1 MLTGNSE
8 TGCERDEFRVPMGG
22 CAAESFKMEEI
33 QVLNATGKD
42 PVENERLDIE
52 ERK

>member
-8 TGCERDEFRVPMGG
+8 TGCERDEFRVPMGR